1 MSRLTLYQSIFER
14 RLDRVAV
21 KNGVIFWVFN
31 VSWRYFEENNKLYES
46 PLKGN
51 ILADMKK
58 QSYHAQLVVVFPV
71 PQVVKTSFYDQQV
84 KPM

>member
-1 MSRLTLYQSIFER
+1 MFSQF
-14 RLDRVAV
+14 AV
-21 KNGVIFWVFN
+21 KNGMIFWLFN
-31 VSWRYFEENNKLYES
+31 VSWRCFEENNKLYES

-58 QSYHAQLVVVFPV
+58 QSCHKQLVMVFPV

-84 KPM
+84 KSM